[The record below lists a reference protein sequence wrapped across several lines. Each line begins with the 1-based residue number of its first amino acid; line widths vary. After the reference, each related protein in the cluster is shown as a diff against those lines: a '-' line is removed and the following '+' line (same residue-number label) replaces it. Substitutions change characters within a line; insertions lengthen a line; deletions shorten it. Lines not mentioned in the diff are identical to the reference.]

1 MSGGFVEAEPSK
13 YHYED
18 AQTYVEHEFD
28 VNVGGTVTMLD
39 ALERATAAR
48 ARPDPGEVRWVWLLW
63 RTG

>member
-1 MSGGFVEAEPSK
+1 M
-13 YHYED
+13 
-18 AQTYVEHEFD
+18 EHEFD

-39 ALERATAAR
+39 ALERATTAR